1 MGRINQPASYDCTIM
16 RKIWIASCCA
26 VISLTILA
34 PASAAVIGGEQ
45 LGLPGVQVNLQ
56 NGITVAPVVQARTWI
71 LADATTGQVLA
82 AKRAHKTRPPASTLK
97 TLTTL
102 TLLPTLAL
110 NGTITATNKAANIY
124 GAKAGLEAG
133 QVYTIENLFYGMML
147 PSGNDAAIAIAEAN
161 GGIKKTIRDMN
172 RVAKQL
178 QANDTRA
185 KSPNGLDIPGQ
196 TSSAYDLALIA
207 RAGLARSDF
216 TTIVSTKKYK
226 FPAKNS
232 DGGGIRPIYNL
243 NQMLTSGFKGAIGV
257 KTGFTTNAGRTFIGA
272 ATRKGHTLI
281 FVGLGIKESSKDAA
295 EAALDWG
302 FKNLKAIK
310 PIGTL
315 VEPLTPLPAVSQL
328 QGLAPQV
335 EQAAVAIVSTPQPS
349 PTITPDLIAQQ
360 EVSKAALKVPAA
372 QAQAPSFWLAVIAV
386 LVLGFVLFIWNANRN
401 RRRRHYR

>member
-1 MGRINQPASYDCTIM
+1 M
-16 RKIWIASCCA
+16 RKIWIVSCCA
-26 VISLTILA
+26 AISLTILA

-56 NGITVAPVVQARTWI
+56 NGVTAPPVVQARTWI

-110 NGTITATNKAANIY
+110 NGTITATSKAANIY
-124 GAKAGLEAG
+124 GAKAGVEAG
-133 QVYTIENLFYGMML
+133 QMYTIENLFYGMML

-161 GGIKKTIRDMN
+161 GGIRKTVRDMN
-172 RVAKQL
+172 RVAQQL

-185 KSPNGLDIPGQ
+185 KSPNGLDTPGQ

-216 TTIVSTKKYK
+216 KTIVSTKKYN
-226 FPAKNS
+226 FPGKNS
-232 DGGGIRPIYNL
+232 KGGGIRPIYNL

-257 KTGFTTNAGRTFIGA
+257 KTGFTSNAGRTFVGA

-281 FVGLGIKESSKDAA
+281 FVGMGIKESSKGAA

-302 FKNLKAIK
+302 FKNLKTIK
-310 PIGTL
+310 PIGIL
-315 VEPLTPLPAVSQL
+315 VDPLTPLPAVSQTQAL
-328 QGLAPQV
+328 SPEI
-335 EQAAVAIVSTPQPS
+335 EQAAVAVVANPEPS
-349 PTITPDLIAQQ
+349 PTITPDLLARQAINQ
-360 EVSKAALKVPAA
+360 AALKVPAA
-372 QAQAPSFWLAVIAV
+372 QAQAPSFWLAVIV
-386 LVLGFVLFIWNANRN
+386 VIVLGFVLFIWNANRN